1 MAPPTRVPVGL
12 LPTPAE
18 VEPGPSRIP
27 ASAPNR
33 VRGACSERL
42 RRALARL
49 PERGLVVEFEIE
61 GPALSVPGLAD
72 SYGYRLTLDETVGI
86 RATTEWGALAALAT
100 LTQLVANGDFDTGEV
115 RDAPRYP
122 WRGVMIDTVRHFI
135 SLGTLKRTLD
145 VMAFYKLNVLH
156 LHLTDD
162 QGFRFRST
170 AYPELASA
178 DAYSTADLRDLVGY
192 AADRAIRIVP
202 EIDMPGHATSWL
214 AAHPD
219 WGIDGSDAVDGPS
232 TRFGVHDV
240 CLDIGNAAVRR
251 AVDTLLGE
259 FADVFPD
266 DFVHFG
272 GDEVGRDC
280 RAFHRHV
287 VATLAGLGKRAIG
300 WDECLHGDLRR
311 DTVIQA
317 WRGIGARDA
326 ALHAGHDC
334 VVSAPYYLDLFYPA
348 DVHFAFD
355 PAAATR
361 AGEQRLI
368 DHPALDVHF
377 AFDPAAATRAGE
389 QRLIDHPA
397 LAHVREGLTW
407 MSGFGASSE
416 LPGRP
421 GGRVLGGEAC
431 LWSELVTDEL
441 LDTRLW
447 SRMPAIA
454 ERFWRGTEADDLDGV
469 YERAETTRSTLDKLG
484 ILPRDNAALFH
495 DYPDLAPL
503 IEMLEPVKWYLRLLG
518 VEEFRR
524 RVSGSGGSGE
534 PRPYDTTTPLDRIVD
549 RIPPE
554 SLATRRVES
563 DLSAGAS
570 PQRWITGWRQ
580 QRLALDRHPG
590 LHGELRE
597 VSDALVRVAD
607 FLDGRTGV
615 DIDTLGGP
623 FGEYLLPI
631 GNAVAAHK
639 PRIARGRATKALGSW
654 NLAADAVDAIDSGH
668 INDTYLVD
676 ERYVLQR
683 LNRSV
688 FPDPRAVMRNLDKA
702 IAHEGGNLLLAPI
715 PSTEGSPYGVDGSG
729 EIWRLFP
736 HLPSRNFQNL
746 PEELLPAAG
755 RAFGAFLATFADF
768 PGELEPVIEGFHD
781 LGFYLARL
789 DAAPTA
795 EVGSTLNEINEL
807 RTRFR
812 PGGARRVI
820 HGDCKVNNLLFH
832 PSRDTVAAIIDL
844 DTLMLGDP
852 AWDFGD
858 LVRSAFAGSE
868 ETEAAAKFSRTRF
881 EVLSEAF
888 FSAFGA
894 VDDVDRYA
902 AAPAYMSFMLSVRF
916 LTDHLLGD
924 VYFKVGKRG
933 DNLAR
938 ARSQLDLAMRFGA
951 VGPEMAGII
960 ANLS

>member
-1 MAPPTRVPVGL
+1 MT
-12 LPTPAE
+12 
-18 VEPGPSRIP
+18 
-27 ASAPNR
+27 
-33 VRGACSERL
+33 
-42 RRALARL
+42 RL
-49 PERGLVVEFEIE
+49 PDRDLVVEFEVE
-61 GPALSVPGLAD
+61 GTALCVPRLGD
-72 SYGYRLTLDETVGI
+72 SYEYRLTLDETVAI
-86 RATTEWGALAALAT
+86 RAATEWGAIAALAT
-100 LTQLVANGDFDTGEV
+100 LTQLVANGETEV
-115 RDAPRYP
+115 REVHDVPQNP

-135 SLGTLKRTLD
+135 SIGTLKRTLT

-178 DAYSTADLRDLVGY
+178 EAYSAAELRDLVKY

-202 EIDMPGHATSWL
+202 EIDVPGHATSWL

-219 WGIDGSDAVDGPS
+219 WGIDGTDAVDGPS

-240 CLDIGNAAVRR
+240 CLDIGKAEVRR
-251 AVDTLLGE
+251 AVDTLLAE

-266 DFVHFG
+266 EFIHFG

-280 RAFHRHV
+280 AVFYQHV
-287 VATLAGLGKRAIG
+287 VATLADLGKRAIG
-300 WDECLHGDLRR
+300 WDECLHEGLRQ

-317 WRGIGARDA
+317 WRGIGAREA
-326 ALHAGHDC
+326 ALDAGHDC
-334 VVSAPYYLDLFYPA
+334 VVSAPFYLDLFYPA

-355 PAAATR
+355 PVAATEDDER
-361 AGEQRLI
+361 RMV
-368 DHPALDVHF
+368 DHP
-377 AFDPAAATRAGE
+377 R
-389 QRLIDHPA
+389 
-397 LAHVREGLTW
+397 LAHVREGLAW
-407 MSGFGASSE
+407 MSDFGTFPE
-416 LPGRP
+416 LSARP

-454 ERFWRGTEADDLDGV
+454 ERFWRGTESGCPDGV
-469 YERAETTRSTLDKLG
+469 YERAETTRSTLDRLG
-484 ILPRDNAALFH
+484 ILPRDNAALLH

-518 VEEFRR
+518 VEEFQR
-524 RVSGSGGSGE
+524 RVSGLGGSAD
-534 PRPYDTTTPLDRIVD
+534 PRPYNTATPLDRIVD

-554 SLATRRVES
+554 SLATRRAEA
-563 DLSAGAS
+563 DLAAGAS
-570 PQRWITGWRQ
+570 LDRWMAGWRE
-580 QRLALDRHPG
+580 QRLALDRYPG
-590 LHGELRE
+590 LHRELRE

-607 FLDGRTGV
+607 LLEGRTGI

-631 GNAVAAHK
+631 GNAVAAHN
-639 PRIARGRATKALGSW
+639 PRIARRQAANVLESW
-654 NLAADAVDAIDSGH
+654 NLATDAIHVIDSGH
-668 INDTYLVD
+668 INDTYLVN

-683 LNRSV
+683 LNGSV
-688 FPDPRAVMRNLDKA
+688 FQDPEALMRNLA
-702 IAHEGGNLLLAPI
+702 SVIAHEGGNLLLSPI
-715 PSTEGSPYGVDGSG
+715 ATTEGSPYGVDANG

-746 PEELLPAAG
+746 PDELLGAAG
-755 RAFGAFLATFADF
+755 QAFGDFLATFADF
-768 PGELEPVIEGFHD
+768 AGELEPVIEGFHD
-781 LGFYLARL
+781 LDFYLARL
-789 DAAPTA
+789 DAALTGD
-795 EVGSTLNEINEL
+795 VGSTLDEIHEL

-812 PGGARRVI
+812 PGEAERVI

-832 PSRDTVAAIIDL
+832 PTRDAVAAIIDL
-844 DTLMLGDP
+844 DTVMLGDP

-868 ETEAAAKFSRTRF
+868 ETEAAAAFSRSRF
-881 EVLSEAF
+881 EPLAEGF
-888 FSAFGA
+888 FSAFGP
-894 VDDVDRYA
+894 VDDVARYA

-916 LTDHLLGD
+916 LTDHLEGD

-938 ARSQLDLAMRFGA
+938 ARSQLDLAKRFMA
-951 VGPEMAGII
+951 VESEMASII
-960 ANLS
+960 ESP

>member
-1 MAPPTRVPVGL
+1 MASPTRDRVGL
-12 LPTPAE
+12 LPTPRE
-18 VEPGPSRIP
+18 VKPGPSRTL
-27 ASAPNR
+27 ATAPNQ
-33 VRGACSERL
+33 VRGRCSERL
-42 RRALARL
+42 RRAVARL
-49 PERGLVVEFEIE
+49 PHRNLVVEFEIE
-61 GPALSVPGLAD
+61 DTALPVPGLTD
-72 SYGYRLTLDETVGI
+72 SYEYRLTLDETVAV
-86 RATTEWGALAALAT
+86 RAATEWGALAALAT
-100 LTQLVANGDFDTGEV
+100 LTQLVANGESAVREV
-115 RDAPRYP
+115 HDAPHYP
-122 WRGVMIDTVRHFI
+122 WRGLMIDTVRHFI
-135 SLGTLKRTLD
+135 SLGTLKRTLT

-162 QGFRFRST
+162 QGFRFRSS

-178 DAYSTADLRDLVGY
+178 EAYSAAELRDLVEY

-202 EIDMPGHATSWL
+202 EIDVPGHATSWL

-219 WGIDGSDAVDGPS
+219 WGIHTNDTVDGPS
-232 TRFGVHDV
+232 TRFGVHNV
-240 CLDIGNAAVRR
+240 CLDIGNAEVRC
-251 AVDTLLGE
+251 AIDTLLGE

-266 DFVHFG
+266 EFVHFG

-280 RAFHRHV
+280 TAFYQHV

-300 WDECLHGDLRR
+300 WDECLHEGLRQ
-311 DTVIQA
+311 DAVIQA
-317 WRGIGARDA
+317 WRGIGARGA
-326 ALHAGHDC
+326 ALNAGHDC

-355 PAAATR
+355 PVAATEVDVR
-361 AGEQRLI
+361 RMA
-368 DHPALDVHF
+368 DHP
-377 AFDPAAATRAGE
+377 R
-389 QRLIDHPA
+389 
-397 LAHVREGLTW
+397 LAHVHEGLTW
-407 MSGFGASSE
+407 MSGFGTFPE
-416 LPGRP
+416 VPGRP

-454 ERFWRGTEADDLDGV
+454 ERFWRGPGADDVDGV
-469 YERAETTRSTLDKLG
+469 YERAESTRATLDRLG
-484 ILPRDNAALFH
+484 ILPPDNAGLIH

-518 VEEFRR
+518 VEEFQR
-524 RVSGSGGSGE
+524 RVSGLGGSGD

-554 SLATRRVES
+554 SLATRRAEA
-563 DLSAGAS
+563 DLSTGVS
-570 PQRWITGWRQ
+570 MGVWIAGWRE
-580 QRLALDRHPG
+580 QRLALDRYP
-590 LHGELRE
+590 ELRGDLSE
-597 VSDALVRVAD
+597 VSDALVHVAD
-607 FLDGRTGV
+607 HLEGRSSV

-631 GNAVAAHK
+631 GSAVAAHK
-639 PRIARGRATKALGSW
+639 PRIAHGQAASALEDW
-654 NLAADAVDAIDSGH
+654 NLATGAIRAIDSGH

-688 FPDPRAVMRNLDKA
+688 FKDPPALMRNLAKV

-715 PSTEGSPYGVDGSG
+715 PTTTGSSYGVDASG
-729 EIWRLFP
+729 NVWRLFP
-736 HLPSRNFQNL
+736 NLPSRNFQNL
-746 PEELLPAAG
+746 PEGLLAAAG
-755 RAFGAFLATFADF
+755 QAFGGFLATFADF
-768 PGELEPVIEGFHD
+768 TGELEPVIEGFHD
-781 LGFYLARL
+781 LGYYLGRL
-789 DAAPTA
+789 DAAPTGD
-795 EVGSTLNEINEL
+795 VGAALQEINEL

-812 PGGARRVI
+812 PGRAQRVI

-832 PSRDTVAAIIDL
+832 PTRDTVAAIIDL

-868 ETEAAAKFSRTRF
+868 ETEATAAFSRSRF
-881 EVLSEAF
+881 EPLSAGF
-888 FSAFGA
+888 FSAFGP
-894 VDDVDRYA
+894 VDDIDRYA

-916 LTDHLLGD
+916 LTDHLEGD

-938 ARSQLDLAMRFGA
+938 ARSQLELAKRFMA
-951 VGPEMAGII
+951 VESEMASII
-960 ANLS
+960 DEL

>member
-1 MAPPTRVPVGL
+1 MK
-12 LPTPAE
+12 
-18 VEPGPSRIP
+18 
-27 ASAPNR
+27 
-33 VRGACSERL
+33 
-42 RRALARL
+42 RAVTRL
-49 PERGLVVEFEIE
+49 PDRNLVVEFEIE
-61 GPALSVPGLAD
+61 GTALPVPRLAD
-72 SYGYRLTLDETVGI
+72 SYEYRLTLDETVAI
-86 RATTEWGALAALAT
+86 RAATEWGALTALAT
-100 LTQLVANGDFDTGEV
+100 LTQLVANGESSVREV
-115 RDAPRYP
+115 HDAPHYP
-122 WRGVMIDTVRHFI
+122 WRGLMIDTVRHFI
-135 SLGTLKRTLD
+135 SLDTLKRTLT
-145 VMAFYKLNVLH
+145 VMAIYKLNVLH

-178 DAYSTADLRDLVGY
+178 EAYSAAELRDLVEY

-202 EIDMPGHATSWL
+202 EVDVPGHATSWL

-219 WGIDGSDAVDGPS
+219 WGIDGTDPVDGPS

-240 CLDIGNAAVRR
+240 CLDIGNPAVRR

-266 DFVHFG
+266 EFVHFG
-272 GDEVGRDC
+272 GDEVGQDC
-280 RAFHRHV
+280 TAFYQHV

-300 WDECLHGDLRR
+300 WDECLHEGLRQ
-311 DTVIQA
+311 DAVIQA

-326 ALHAGHDC
+326 ALNAGHDC

-355 PAAATR
+355 PVAATEVDVR
-361 AGEQRLI
+361 RMA
-368 DHPALDVHF
+368 DHP
-377 AFDPAAATRAGE
+377 R
-389 QRLIDHPA
+389 
-397 LAHVREGLTW
+397 LAHVHEGLTW
-407 MSGFGASSE
+407 MSGFGTFPDV
-416 LPGRP
+416 PGRP

-454 ERFWRGTEADDLDGV
+454 ERFWRGPGADDVDGV
-469 YERAETTRSTLDKLG
+469 YERAESTRATLDRLG
-484 ILPRDNAALFH
+484 ILPPDNAGLIH

-518 VEEFRR
+518 VEEFQR
-524 RVSGSGGSGE
+524 RVSGLGGSGD
-534 PRPYDTTTPLDRIVD
+534 PRPYDTTTLLDRIVD

-554 SLATRRVES
+554 SLATRRAEA

-570 PQRWITGWRQ
+570 LDGWIAGWRE
-580 QRLALDRHPG
+580 QRLALDRYPE
-590 LHGELRE
+590 LRGELSE
-597 VSDALVRVAD
+597 VSDALVHVAD
-607 FLDGRTGV
+607 HLEGRSSV

-631 GNAVAAHK
+631 GSAVAAHK
-639 PRIARGRATKALGSW
+639 PRIAHGQAANALENW
-654 NLAADAVDAIDSGH
+654 NLATGAIRAIDSGH

-676 ERYVLQR
+676 ERYVFQR

-688 FPDPRAVMRNLDKA
+688 FKDPPALMRNLAKVV
-702 IAHEGGNLLLAPI
+702 AHEGGNLLLAPI
-715 PSTEGSPYGVDGSG
+715 PTTTGSSYGVDASG
-729 EIWRLFP
+729 EVWRLFP

-746 PEELLPAAG
+746 PEGLLAAAG
-755 RAFGAFLATFADF
+755 RAFGGFLATFADF
-768 PGELEPVIEGFHD
+768 TGELEPVIEGFHD
-781 LGFYLARL
+781 LGYYLGRL
-789 DAAPTA
+789 DAAPTGD
-795 EVGSTLNEINEL
+795 VGATLQEINEL

-812 PGGARRVI
+812 PGRAQRVI

-832 PSRDTVAAIIDL
+832 PTRDTVAAIIDL

-868 ETEAAAKFSRTRF
+868 ETEAAAAFSRSRF
-881 EVLSEAF
+881 EPLSAGF
-888 FSAFGA
+888 FSAFGP
-894 VDDVDRYA
+894 VDDIDRYA

-916 LTDHLLGD
+916 LTDHLEGD

-938 ARSQLDLAMRFGA
+938 ARSQLELAKRFMA
-951 VGPEMAGII
+951 VESEMASII
-960 ANLS
+960 DEL

>member
-1 MAPPTRVPVGL
+1 MALGVLPVPL
-12 LPTPAE
+12 EAEPCLPQVLST
-18 VEPGPSRIP
+18 
-27 ASAPNR
+27 APNR
-33 VRGACSERL
+33 IQGPCSDRL
-42 RRALARL
+42 RRAVARL
-49 PERGLVVEFEIE
+49 PERGLVVEFDVEAAT
-61 GPALSVPGLAD
+61 PLVPGLAD
-72 SYGYRLTLDETVGI
+72 SYEYRLALGETVGI
-86 RATTEWGALAALAT
+86 RAATEWGALAALAT
-100 LTQLVANGDFDTGEV
+100 LTQLVAKRELEVSAV
-115 RDAPRYP
+115 RDAPHYP

-135 SLGTLKRTLD
+135 SLATLKRTLD
-145 VMAFYKLNVLH
+145 VMSFYRLNVLH

-162 QGFRFRST
+162 QGFRFRSE
-170 AYPELASA
+170 AYPELASN
-178 DAYSTADLRDLVGY
+178 DAYWAAEINDLVEY

-202 EIDMPGHATSWL
+202 EIDVPGHATSWL

-219 WGIDGSDAVDGPS
+219 WGIAGTEAVDGPS
-232 TRFGVHDV
+232 TRFGMHDV
-240 CLDIGNAAVRR
+240 CLDIGKAEVRR
-251 AVDTLLGE
+251 AVDTLLAE

-266 DFVHFG
+266 EFVHFG

-280 RAFHRHV
+280 TAFYQHV
-287 VATLAGLGKRAIG
+287 VATLADLGKRAIG
-300 WDECLHGDLRR
+300 WDECLHEDLRR

-326 ALHAGHDC
+326 ALRAGHDC

-355 PAAATR
+355 PVAATEDDEGR
-361 AGEQRLI
+361 VV
-368 DHPALDVHF
+368 DHP
-377 AFDPAAATRAGE
+377 R
-389 QRLIDHPA
+389 
-397 LAHVREGLTW
+397 LAHVREGLAW
-407 MSGFGASSE
+407 MSGFGTFPE
-416 LPGRP
+416 LPARP
-421 GGRVLGGEAC
+421 RGRVLGGEAC

-454 ERFWRGTEADDLDGV
+454 ERFWRGTESDCPDGV
-469 YERAETTRSTLDKLG
+469 YERAETTRSTLDRLG
-484 ILPRDNAALFH
+484 ILPRDNAALFR

-524 RVSGSGGSGE
+524 RVSGLGGSGDL
-534 PRPYDTTTPLDRIVD
+534 RPYDTATPLDRIVD

-554 SLATRRVES
+554 SLATRRAEADLAAGES
-563 DLSAGAS
+563 LDG
-570 PQRWITGWRQ
+570 WIAGWRA
-580 QRLALDRHPG
+580 QRLALDRYPG
-590 LHGELRE
+590 LHRELRE

-607 FLDGRTGV
+607 LLDGRTGI

-631 GNAVAAHK
+631 GNAVAAHNH
-639 PRIARGRATKALGSW
+639 RIARRQAANVLESW
-654 NLAADAVDAIDSGH
+654 NLATDAIHAIDSGH

-683 LNRSV
+683 LNGSV
-688 FPDPRAVMRNLDKA
+688 FHDPQAIMRNLAKV

-715 PSTEGSPYGVDGSG
+715 TTTEGSPYGVDANG
-729 EIWRLFP
+729 ETWRLFP

-746 PEELLPAAG
+746 PDELLDPAG
-755 RAFGAFLATFADF
+755 RAFGDFLATFADF
-768 PGELEPVIEGFHD
+768 AGELEPVIEGFHD

-789 DAAPTA
+789 DAAPTGD
-795 EVGSTLNEINEL
+795 VGSTLDDIHEL

-812 PGGARRVI
+812 PGKAERVI
-820 HGDCKVNNLLFH
+820 HGDCKVNNLLFD
-832 PSRDTVAAIIDL
+832 PTRDAVAAIIDL
-844 DTLMLGDP
+844 DTMMLGDP

-868 ETEAAAKFSRTRF
+868 ETEAAAEFARSRF
-881 EVLSEAF
+881 EPLSTGF
-888 FSAFGA
+888 FSAFGP

-916 LTDHLLGD
+916 LTDHLEGD

-938 ARSQLDLAMRFGA
+938 ARSQLDLAKRFMA
-951 VGPEMAGII
+951 VEPEMASII
-960 ANLS
+960 KPP